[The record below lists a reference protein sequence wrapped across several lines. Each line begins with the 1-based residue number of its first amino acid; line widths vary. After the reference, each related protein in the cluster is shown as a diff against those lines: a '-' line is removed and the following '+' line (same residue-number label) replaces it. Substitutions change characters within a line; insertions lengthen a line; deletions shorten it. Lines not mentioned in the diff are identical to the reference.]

1 MLDGIMRPTLFRHAL
16 NDCRWSRVTCVRVG
30 VVLPFLFSC
39 MQLSLIKW
47 HTLCLHLPD
56 VYSLNPARSSL
67 EGRGCFEGP
76 RRSAPPPQRVRDRR
90 RRLAPEVTAMRACA
104 ATAEV
109 AGEQPRTRG
118 RSRRRGERRRRKCVW
133 LNDGVG
139 DDDDADATGGCARRR
154 SWRCR
159 GRGRQRGGWR
169 WRSSVEAQSAVLR
182 LETTTTARGS
192 AVGCD
197 KVEGDDV
204 GIGAGGRPWRRS
216 RFLAFAPIQAI
227 SSCGWEASQP
237 EGR

>member
-30 VVLPFLFSC
+30 VVRPFLFSC

-67 EGRGCFEGP
+67 EGRGCFEGR
-76 RRSAPPPQRVRDRR
+76 RRSEPPPQRVRDRR

-118 RSRRRGERRRRKCVW
+118 RSRRRGERRRRSCVW
-133 LNDGVG
+133 LNDEVG
-139 DDDDADATGGCARRR
+139 NDDDGR
-154 SWRCR
+154 S
-159 GRGRQRGGWR
+159 GRNQTAAER
-169 WRSSVEAQSAVLR
+169 WR
-182 LETTTTARGS
+182 
-192 AVGCD
+192 
-197 KVEGDDV
+197 
-204 GIGAGGRPWRRS
+204 
-216 RFLAFAPIQAI
+216 
-227 SSCGWEASQP
+227 
-237 EGR
+237 